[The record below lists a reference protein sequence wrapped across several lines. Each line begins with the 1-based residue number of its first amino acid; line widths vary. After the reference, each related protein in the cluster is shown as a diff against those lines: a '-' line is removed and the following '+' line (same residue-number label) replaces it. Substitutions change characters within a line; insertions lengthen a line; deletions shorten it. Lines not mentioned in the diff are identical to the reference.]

1 MFKYLF
7 EFWAFIFIKFLASF
21 SQKKTTT
28 TITLINVP
36 HPAKMYPWKPKE
48 TLV

>member
-7 EFWAFIFIKFLASF
+7 EFWAFFFTKFLASF
-21 SQKKTTT
+21 SNKKKTTT
-28 TITLINVP
+28 TTLINVP
-36 HPAKMYPWKPKE
+36 HPAKMYLWKPKE